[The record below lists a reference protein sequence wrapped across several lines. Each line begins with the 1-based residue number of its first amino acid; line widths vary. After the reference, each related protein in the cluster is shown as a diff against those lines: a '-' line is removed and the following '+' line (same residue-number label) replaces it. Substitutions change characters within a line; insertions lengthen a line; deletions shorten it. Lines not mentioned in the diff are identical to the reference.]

1 MVDLA
6 GRQLGNYRVL
16 RLLGCGS
23 FADVYLGEQI
33 YLKSHAALK
42 VVRTQVTRTQSAAFL
57 QEARILAH
65 LKHPYIV
72 RILDFAVEAD
82 IAYLVLEYAP
92 GGSLRTTF
100 PSGTRVSLDV
110 ILRIVEHVVP
120 ALQYAHDE
128 GFVHRDVKPENLLW
142 GSHGEVLLSDFG
154 LAVFTSNAQPYN
166 DQDLASSGASTS
178 PYLAPEQLQGQ
189 SSPASDQYALGA
201 MIYEW
206 LTGMPP
212 LQRLQA
218 SLQQLSLSPS
228 TLYTQPPD
236 IPPAVEEVVLR
247 ALARE
252 PGQRFASVRALGIAL
267 ERAMQGTH
275 SVIPAPFSLST
286 SSRDV
291 LDSLIRRRSENPQ
304 TAVPVLRGNAPVFLT
319 QLLGRE
325 QDVERVCAFLQRSD
339 VRVLTLMGPGGVG
352 KTRLGLAVAQRLCT
366 SFRDGV
372 CIASLAPIRDH
383 QLVLSTIAQ
392 QLEVREE
399 GEQPILNLLIAAL
412 RDRQQLLLLDNMEQ
426 VVSAAPILAELL
438 AACPGLK
445 LLITSRALLHLQG
458 EHSFLAQ
465 PLALPDLA
473 HLPDRKVLAQQA
485 AVALFLERA
494 QAMKPDLSLT
504 ADNARAIA
512 EICVRLDGLPL
523 AIELAAA
530 RIRLLP
536 PRALLARL
544 AQRLS
549 VLTRGAA
556 PLPERQQTLRKM
568 LQWSYDL
575 LDAFEQRLF
584 RYLSVFVDGF
594 TLEAA
599 EEICGALLNDGV
611 EAEESVLDGVDSLL
625 EKSLLRL
632 VEWPAGE
639 TRLAML
645 ETIREYG
652 LECLTASGELE
663 IIQQKHATYYQALA
677 RKAGADISSPEKGKW
692 LSLLE
697 REKDNLRAALNW
709 LLEQNE
715 IEQALRLCNDL
726 FWFWWTR
733 DYPREGRMFLERGL
747 AARGSVEHDDIRGW
761 SLQTLGILVS
771 NQGNFSHAVELWQAS
786 LELFQKAGG
795 TLGIAWALSN
805 IGIATMY
812 QGEYSRARQV
822 LEESL
827 ALFRELE
834 GRGDRGPVQIGSLPV
849 SGGVAFTLFR
859 LASIANIQGDY
870 ARARMLAEESL
881 PLLRAA
887 GDSIRISPV
896 LEILVLVALNQRD
909 HARAQTLLAEKLT
922 LDRENGI
929 KRIIGTTLSL
939 QGQLALLQGEIGR
952 AHDLLTE
959 SIAILKEI
967 ASNWMP
973 SQDNLAEALSLLG
986 RVIARQGDH
995 AQAQTL
1001 HEESLAAAR
1010 HMAAPQVLAFSLEGL
1025 AEVVVRGNPAWAVRL
1040 WGAAETLRET
1050 RGTPLPA
1057 AWQQEYKR
1065 AVRIARTSLETQVF
1079 SALWATG
1086 RRLSLDQVLDDQEPK
1101 PLFPPSSP
1109 SNDGESSLAQ
1119 YDAELPSAASAVGL
1133 TRRELDVLYLLAQGL
1148 TNEQIAEKLI
1158 VSTRTINAH
1167 LRSIYSKL
1175 GVSSRVAAVRY
1186 ALDNQLIE

>member
-1 MVDLA
+1 MVDLS

-16 RLLGCGS
+16 RLLGRGG
-23 FADVYLGEQI
+23 FADVYLGEQVH
-33 YLKSHAALK
+33 LKSLAALK
-42 VVRTQVTRTQSAAFL
+42 VVRTQVTGAQSAAFL

-72 RILDFAVEAD
+72 RVLDFAVEAD
-82 IAYLVLEYAP
+82 IAYLVLEHAP

-100 PSGTRVSLDV
+100 PRGTRVSLDV
-110 ILRIVEHVVP
+110 MLRIVRHTVS

-142 GSHGEVLLSDFG
+142 GTHGEVLLSDFG
-154 LAVFTSNAQPYN
+154 LAVFTSDTHLSNG
-166 DQDLASSGASTS
+166 QDLAFSGSGTS
-178 PYLAPEQLQGQ
+178 PYLAPEQLQGPPL
-189 SSPASDQYALGA
+189 PASDQYALGIV
-201 MIYEW
+201 IYEW

-212 LQRLQA
+212 LQRVPT

-228 TLYTQPPD
+228 LLYTQPPD
-236 IPPAVEEVVLR
+236 IPPAVEKVVLR

-252 PGQRFASVRALGIAL
+252 PGQRFASVRDLGIAM
-267 ERAMQGTH
+267 ERAVQGTH
-275 SVIPAPFSLST
+275 SVMPVPLSLSPST
-286 SSRDV
+286 RDA
-291 LDSLIRRRSENPQ
+291 LDSVSRRRSENPQ

-319 QLLGRE
+319 PLFGRE
-325 QDVERVCAFLQRSD
+325 QDVERVCSFLQRSD

-352 KTRLGLAVAQRLCT
+352 KTRLGLAVAQRLCP

-372 CIASLAPIRDH
+372 CVASLAPIRDH
-383 QLVLSTIAQ
+383 QLVMSTIAQ

-426 VVSAAPILAELL
+426 VVSAAPMLAELL

-458 EHSFLAQ
+458 EHSFLVQ

-473 HLPDRKVLAQQA
+473 HLPKHEALAQHA

-494 QAMKPDLSLT
+494 QALQPDFSLT

-536 PRALLARL
+536 PQALLARL

-575 LDAFEQRLF
+575 LGVFEQRLF

-599 EEICGALLNDGV
+599 EEICGALVNDGG
-611 EAEESVLDGVDSLL
+611 EAEASVLDGVDSLL

-652 LECLTASGELE
+652 LECLAASGELE
-663 IIQQKHATYYQALA
+663 NMQQKHATYYQVLA
-677 RKAGADISSPEKGKW
+677 RKAGADITSPEKGKL
-692 LSLLE
+692 LSLVE

-709 LLEQNE
+709 LLEQDE

-726 FWFWWTR
+726 FGFWWTR
-733 DYPREGRMFLERGL
+733 DPREGRMFLERGL
-747 AARGSVEHDDIRGW
+747 TAHGSVEHDDVRGW
-761 SLQTLGILVS
+761 ALQTLGILVS

-795 TLGIAWALSN
+795 TLGIAWALSH
-805 IGIATMY
+805 IGMTTMY

-834 GRGDRGPVQIGSLPV
+834 ERGEPGPVQIGSLPV

-859 LASIANIQGDY
+859 LALIANIQGDY
-870 ARARMLAEESL
+870 ARARALAEESL
-881 PLLRAA
+881 PFFRAA

-896 LEILVLVALNQRD
+896 LEILVLVALNQED
-909 HARAQTLLAEKLT
+909 HIRAQTLLAEKLT

-939 QGQLALLQGEIGR
+939 QGQLALLQGEIDG

-959 SIAILKEI
+959 SIAMLKEI
-967 ASNWMP
+967 TSNWMP

-1010 HMAAPQVLAFSLEGL
+1010 HMGTPQVLASSLEGL
-1025 AEVVVRGNPAWAVRL
+1025 AEVVVRSNPAWAVRL

-1086 RRLSLDQVLDDQEPK
+1086 RSLSLDQVLDDQEPM

-1109 SNDGESSLAQ
+1109 SNDGASSSAQ
-1119 YDAELPSAASAVGL
+1119 SDAELPSAASAVGL
-1133 TRRELDVLYLLAQGL
+1133 TRREMDVLHLLAQGL
-1148 TNEQIAEKLI
+1148 TSVQIAEKLI

-1186 ALDNQLIE
+1186 ALDNRLI